1 MTLVYLE
8 CKKMVYSSDSVQEFD
23 KQVFA
28 YLKVETS
35 NHVLTITLN
44 RPDKKNA
51 MTPVM
56 VSEIAYALSYAH
68 HTIDIRAVVI
78 QANGDTFCAGAD
90 LKAFMGEVEET
101 NSTIPNPEEEILIG
115 ELFIGL
121 HKPCIAKVNG
131 PVYAGGFLL
140 ICGCTHVVA
149 ADTAT
154 FSLPEVKR
162 GIWPMQV
169 MESLLQII
177 PARKVLD
184 LCMRGNVMA
193 GEEAKDIGL
202 VTHSVAEDHVDA
214 TIKRLLGE
222 ILQNS
227 PNAIHQGLKAYDEL
241 RSIDNAEKHAYL
253 KKKLG
258 ELFKSEDA
266 AEGIQAFK
274 EKRAPNWT
282 GK

>member
-1 MTLVYLE
+1 
-8 CKKMVYSSDSVQEFD
+8 MVYSAAALQTWDD
-23 KQVFA
+23 QVFA
-28 YLKVETS
+28 HLVVDVSE
-35 NHVLTITLN
+35 HLLTITLN
-44 RPDKKNA
+44 RPEKKNA

-56 VSEIAYALSYAH
+56 ITEIAYALSYAH
-68 HTIDIRAVVI
+68 HTPDIRAVVI

-90 LKAFMGEVEET
+90 LKAFMGDTQEPT
-101 NSTIPNPEEEILIG
+101 DSTVPSPEEEILIG

-121 HKPCIAKVNG
+121 HKPCIAKVAG

-149 ADTAT
+149 ADVAT

-184 LCMRGNVMA
+184 LCMRANVMSGA
-193 GEEAKDIGL
+193 EAKEFGL
-202 VTHSVAEDHVDA
+202 VTHSVATDEVD
-214 TIKRLLGE
+214 KVVKELLDQ
-222 ILQNS
+222 ILVNS

-241 RSIDNAEKHAYL
+241 RSIESSEKHAYL
-253 KKKLG
+253 KKKLV
-258 ELFKSEDA
+258 EIFKSEDA
-266 AEGIQAFK
+266 AEGVKAFK
-274 EKRAPNWT
+274 EKRAPIWT

>member
-1 MTLVYLE
+1 MLYTAAALQ
-8 CKKMVYSSDSVQEFD
+8 KWD

-28 YLKVETS
+28 HLIVNVED
-35 NHVLTITLN
+35 HLLTITLN
-44 RPDKKNA
+44 RPEKKNA

-56 VSEIAYALSYAH
+56 ITEIAYALAYAH
-68 HTIDIRAVVI
+68 QTPDIRAVVI

-90 LKAFMGEVEET
+90 LKAFMGEVEST
-101 NSTIPNPEEEILIG
+101 DSTIPNPEEEILIG

-121 HKPCIAKVNG
+121 HKPCITKVEG

-149 ADTAT
+149 ADSAT

-169 MESLLQII
+169 MESLLQIL

-184 LCMRGNVMA
+184 LCMRANVLSGA
-193 GEEAKDIGL
+193 DAKELGL
-202 VTHSVAEDHVDA
+202 VTHSVPQSELDSVVQD
-214 TIKRLLGE
+214 LLND
-222 ILQNS
+222 IMQNS

-241 RSIDNAEKHAYL
+241 RRIDKGEKHAYL

-266 AEGIQAFK
+266 AEGLKAFK

>member
-1 MTLVYLE
+1 MLYSAADIQTWDDQIFSYLIIN
-8 CKKMVYSSDSVQEFD
+8 VSD
-23 KQVFA
+23 
-28 YLKVETS
+28 
-35 NHVLTITLN
+35 HVLTVTIN

-56 VSEIAYALSYAH
+56 VSEIAYAFSYAH
-68 HTIDIRAVVI
+68 HTNDVWAVVL

-90 LKAFMGEVEET
+90 LNAFMAKEPEVT
-101 NSTIPNPEEEILIG
+101 DSTIPKPEEDILIG

-121 HKPCIAKVNG
+121 HKPCIAKVEG

-149 ADTAT
+149 SETAT

-162 GIWPMQV
+162 GLWPMQV
-169 MESLLQII
+169 MESLLHIV

-184 LCMRGNVMA
+184 LCMRANVLSGA
-193 GEEAKDIGL
+193 EANELGL
-202 VTHSVAEDHVDA
+202 VTHSTTTDKLNEIVAG
-214 TIKRLLGE
+214 LLSD
-222 ILQNS
+222 IIANS
-227 PNAIHQGLKAYDEL
+227 PNAIRQGLKAYDEL
-241 RSIDNAEKHAYL
+241 RKIDDSKKHQYL
-253 KKKLG
+253 QEQL
-258 ELFKSEDA
+258 LNLIKSEDA
-266 AEGIQAFK
+266 REGITAFK

>member
-1 MTLVYLE
+1 MLYSAAAIQSWDDHIFSYLIIN
-8 CKKMVYSSDSVQEFD
+8 VSD
-23 KQVFA
+23 
-28 YLKVETS
+28 
-35 NHVLTITLN
+35 HVLTVTLN

-68 HTIDIRAVVI
+68 HTTNIWAVVL
-78 QANGDTFCAGAD
+78 QSNGDTFCAGAD
-90 LKAFMGEVEET
+90 LNAFMAKEPEVT
-101 NSTIPNPEEEILIG
+101 DSTIPRPEEEVLIG

-121 HKPCIAKVNG
+121 HKPCIAKVEG

-149 ADTAT
+149 SETAT

-169 MESLLQII
+169 MESLLQIM

-184 LCMRGNVMA
+184 LCMRANVLSGA
-193 GEEAKDIGL
+193 EAKELGL
-202 VTHSVAEDHVDA
+202 VTHSTTADQLNEVVAG
-214 TIKRLLGE
+214 LLSA
-222 ILQNS
+222 IIRNS
-227 PNAIHQGLKAYDEL
+227 PNAIRQGLKAYDEL
-241 RSIDNAEKHAYL
+241 RKIDDSKKHQYL
-253 KKKLG
+253 QEQL
-258 ELFKSEDA
+258 LHLIKSEDA
-266 AEGIQAFK
+266 REGISAFK
-274 EKRAPNWT
+274 EKRDPNWT